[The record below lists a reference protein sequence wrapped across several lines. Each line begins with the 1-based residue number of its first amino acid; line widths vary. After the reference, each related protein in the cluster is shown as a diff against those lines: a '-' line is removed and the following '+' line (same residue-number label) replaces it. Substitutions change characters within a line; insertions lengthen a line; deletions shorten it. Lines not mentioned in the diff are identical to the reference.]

1 MEVMYTDTYTV
12 EYMDSVTLSS
22 TKVSWNF
29 FKNFYNKSFFFVS
42 DEYQII
48 RKLFTVVVL
57 IWYYVVN

>member
-29 FKNFYNKSFFFVS
+29 FKPLQQIFFFRFGRIS
-42 DEYQII
+42 DYSKII
-48 RKLFTVVVL
+48 YSSSTYLVL
-57 IWYYVVN
+57 RS